1 VSTVRSRSARR
12 AAPALLATTLSVAV
26 LVLTACGTDSGGSD
40 AAGGGEPQS
49 GGTLT
54 FAVSS
59 DAGCVDPQQV
69 GSNDTIYSTRQL
81 VDSLTD
87 QDPDTGEI
95 VPWLADSWEVSD
107 DATTFTFHLRDG
119 VTFSDGS
126 PLTAQ
131 VVKDNFDAI
140 PNLGP
145 LASLGRGYLTGYT
158 GTEVVDELTARVAF
172 GTPNVQF
179 LQATSTH
186 SLGLVSSASAA
197 LPPEQRCS
205 EGIVGSG
212 PFTLGEYVQNQSIT
226 LEKRAGY
233 DWGSSLWD
241 SDGEAYLDE
250 VVFQVIPEA
259 GVRTGSLQSGQVDA
273 ISSVGQADEA
283 ALQGAGIDLQARA
296 NPGVVFGVTF
306 NNSLPQFSDPAVR
319 QAISLGVDRQE
330 IVDAVYPT
338 GTLAATSVLSSTT
351 PGYTDLSDT
360 LTTDPERAAELL
372 DDAGW
377 TEGGDGIR
385 VKDGV
390 RLGLEIL
397 WAPVIGTNQ
406 PALELL
412 QQQLREI
419 GVDVQ
424 LNQQPIAQT
433 FSILQSGAY
442 GGSWGNVTRADPDIL
457 RGQFSTQLAN
467 LYKLPAGEL
476 DDLLTGQAAATDPGE
491 RDELVA
497 QAQQLLVEEAY
508 TVPVVELQTTLG
520 VSPDVHD
527 LEFDASS
534 RLQLHDTWTS

>member
-12 AAPALLATTLSVAV
+12 AVPVLITAAALL
-26 LVLTACGTDSGGSD
+26 LTACGSGDGGGGDD
-40 AAGGGEPQS
+40 AAAGGEPQA
-49 GGTLT
+49 GGSLT

-385 VKDGV
+385 EKDGL

-433 FSILQSGAY
+433 FSILQSGAF

-527 LEFDASS
+527 LQFDASS

>member
-1 VSTVRSRSARR
+1 MSTVRSRSARR
-12 AAPALLATTLSVAV
+12 AAPVLITAAALL
-26 LVLTACGTDSGGSD
+26 LTACGSDDGGGS
-40 AAGGGEPQS
+40 AAAAAGEPQS

-95 VPWLADSWEVSD
+95 VPWLAESWEVSD

-119 VTFSDGS
+119 VTFSDGT

-140 PNLGP
+140 PDLGP

-158 GTEVVDELTARVAF
+158 GTEVVDDLTARVSF

-212 PFTLGEYVQNQSIT
+212 PFTLGDYVQNQSIT
-226 LEKRAGY
+226 LEKRPGY
-233 DWGSSLWD
+233 DWGSSLWEK
-241 SDGEAYLDE
+241 DGEAYLDE

-306 NNSLPQFSDPAVR
+306 NNSLPQFADPAVR
-319 QAISLGVDRQE
+319 QAVSLAVDRQE

-351 PGYTDLSDT
+351 PGYTDVSDT
-360 LTTDPERAAELL
+360 LTTDPDRAAELL

-385 VKDGV
+385 EKDGV
-390 RLGLEIL
+390 RLELEIL

-424 LNQQPIAQT
+424 LDQQPIAQT

-442 GGSWGNVTRADPDIL
+442 GGAWGNVTRADPDIL
-457 RGQFSTQLAN
+457 RGNFSTQLAN
-467 LYKLPAGEL
+467 LYRLPASEL
-476 DDLLTGQAAATDPGE
+476 DELLTGQAAETDQAE
-491 RDELVA
+491 RFDLVA

-527 LEFDASS
+527 LQFDASS
-534 RLQLHDTWTS
+534 RLQLHNTWTS